1 MTVGQ
6 HDIEVIGAEATE
18 IARYR
23 LSTGE
28 RVVMGREELEGFE
41 VSDCPA
47 SGEGAVYLIDRGFG
61 CFEQVRT
68 FVADYV
74 RQAERLDQ
82 PLVSPE
88 GVAAV
93 SADTDELMLALQLG
107 KGLA

>member
-6 HDIEVIGAEATE
+6 HDIEAIGVEDTE

-23 LSTGE
+23 LSSGE
-28 RVVMGREELEGFE
+28 RVVMGRQELDGFE
-41 VSDCPA
+41 VSDRPA
-47 SGEGAVYLIDRGFG
+47 SGEGAVYVIDRGFG
-61 CFEQVRT
+61 CFEQLTT

-74 RQAERLDQ
+74 RQAERLDE

-93 SADTDELMLALQLG
+93 SADSDELMLALQLG
-107 KGLA
+107 KGLV